1 MRAPHVLQHTLS
13 GPAIFAGV
21 GVHTGERVRAA
32 IRPGP
37 AHSGIVFIRTDVT
50 DRDNRVPVR
59 AKAVQPTA
67 LNTEI
72 ANAAGV
78 RVSTIEH
85 LMAAL
90 YGCGIDNAHVDID
103 GPEVPIMDGSAAP
116 FVAAIAKAGVK
127 VSGKARKYLV
137 VKKAVTVVDGDKK
150 ATIIPSRHYK
160 ISFDMQFAHPAVK
173 SQFRSLEFTQE
184 SFAEDFA
191 AARTFGFLAE
201 VEMMKSHGLALG
213 GSLEN
218 AVVIGDNGVIN
229 PEGLRFQDEFV
240 RHKILD
246 SVGDLSL
253 AGHRLI
259 GHVKATKSGHD
270 LNHKLVTEL
279 LKRPDCY
286 TLIEFTPQAFNAPF
300 NIGIP
305 ELSWLEA

>member
-1 MRAPHVLQHTLS
+1 MIFQQTLGNKAKFS
-13 GPAIFAGV
+13 GIGL
-21 GVHTGERVRAA
+21 HTGKK
-32 IRPGP
+32 ITLTLRPAEAGT
-37 AHSGIVFIRTDVT
+37 GIVFH
-50 DRDNRVPVR
+50 RVDLAP
-59 AKAVQPTA
+59 AVSIEA
-67 LNTEI
+67 HASNVVNTRLSTTIGRGE
-72 ANAAGV
+72 AS
-78 RVSTIEH
+78 VSTIEH

-116 FVAAIAKAGVK
+116 FVAEIVKAGIK

-137 VKKAVTVVDGDKK
+137 VKKPVSVVEGDKK
-150 ATIIPSRHYK
+150 ASIIPSRHYK
-160 ISFDMQFAHPAVK
+160 ISFDMQFAHQAVRTQ
-173 SQFRSLEFTQE
+173 SRSMLFTQNTFSDE
-184 SFAEDFA
+184 FA
-191 AARTFGFLAE
+191 AARTFCFLAE

-218 AVVIGDNGVIN
+218 AVVIGDHGVIN

-246 SVGDLSL
+246 SVGDLAL
-253 AGHRLI
+253 TGHRLI

-286 TLIEFTPQAFNAPF
+286 SLIEFTPQAFNAPF
-300 NIGIP
+300 NLAMP

>member
-1 MRAPHVLQHTLS
+1 MIFQQTLGNKATFS
-13 GPAIFAGV
+13 GIGL
-21 GVHTGERVRAA
+21 HTGKT
-32 IRPGP
+32 ITLTLRPAEAGT
-37 AHSGIVFIRTDVT
+37 GIVFH
-50 DRDNRVPVR
+50 RVDLSP
-59 AKAVQPTA
+59 AVSIEA
-67 LNTEI
+67 HASNVVNTRLSTTI
-72 ANAAGV
+72 GRGDAS
-78 RVSTIEH
+78 VSTIEH

-127 VSGKARKYLV
+127 MSGKARKYLV
-137 VKKAVTVVDGDKK
+137 VKKPVTVVDGDKK

-173 SQFRSLEFTQE
+173 SQFRSLEFSQE
-184 SFAEDFA
+184 SFIGDFA